1 MTARIPLL
9 FVSLFLFLSSSAQHP
24 DSILLKNY
32 RPVSIYKIPQS
43 NIKKAAY
50 PVIDMHSHDHKQ
62 IGAAEWIK
70 TMDSAGIQKSII
82 LTYTTGKALDS
93 VIDKYKAYPDRFE
106 IWCGFDYTG
115 FGQPGWSERAVKELV
130 RGHQK
135 GVKGVGELGDK
146 GEGELYSDPVPGKGI
161 HIDNPALQP
170 LLRKCAEL
178 NMPIS
183 IHVAEDQWMYENPD
197 STNDGLLNAAK
208 WHVNMNVPGKL
219 GHDELQATLERA
231 AANNPKTTFIACH
244 FANSCSDL
252 NKLGAMFDRHP
263 NLYADIAARFG
274 EVAPIPRTTAA
285 FFTKYQDRLVY
296 GTDMGLDSD
305 TYQITFRILES
316 NDEHFYAFDH
326 FGYHWALNGL
336 NLPKKILQKVYHDNA
351 AKILNRK

>member
-1 MTARIPLL
+1 MNIRIPLL
-9 FVSLFLFLSSSAQHP
+9 FVCIFLFLSSHAQHP

-43 NIKKAAY
+43 KIKKAAF

-62 IGAAEWIK
+62 TSAAEWIK

-115 FGQPGWSERAVKELV
+115 FGQPGWEDRAVKELV

-219 GHDELQATLERA
+219 GHDELLATLERA
-231 AANNPKTTFIACH
+231 ATNNPKTTFVACH
-244 FANSCSDL
+244 FANCCSDL
-252 NKLGAMFDRHP
+252 NKLGAMLDRHP

-274 EVAPIPRTTAA
+274 EVAPIPRATAA